1 MPRKTKRGGSCSVFG
16 KANKSEKTFKITK
29 LLDDLPQDVS
39 NKILI
44 LLKKDQTVI
53 SEKLKVLKLEELE
66 KQYTENDESLM
77 NEISQEKLP
86 EKKVSKYIDVRR
98 KQLEKVKDPMIYSP
112 QEINILMEE
121 LNKLEKVLN
130 ATPISGTPTSAKNAT
145 AKSVNAKNVN
155 AKNVTAKNA
164 SATKPSVTAKNTN
177 MVTNSSGK
185 KMPLTNVASL
195 ISQTVKPATANE
207 TPPKSRNIE

>member
-29 LLDDLPQDVS
+29 LLDDLPENVTS
-39 NKILI
+39 KLLV
-44 LLKKDQTVI
+44 LLKKDPTTI
-53 SEKLKVLKLEELE
+53 STQLKGLKLEELE
-66 KQYTENDESLM
+66 QQYTENDEALI

-98 KQLEKVKDPMIYSP
+98 KQLEKVKDPMIYPMIYSP

-130 ATPISGTPTSAKNAT
+130 ATPTSGTPISAKNAT
-145 AKSVNAKNVN
+145 AKSVN

-164 SATKPSVTAKNTN
+164 SATKPSVNAKNKN

-195 ISQTVKPATANE
+195 ISQTVKPATATE
-207 TPPKSRNIE
+207 TPPKSRNIEL